1 MTEWHAIKSKPGAE
15 GRALI
20 GIEASG
26 MGAFLPV
33 ELIRKTHR
41 GEREVTWKPLFPGYL
56 FACCEPSRDLPRLLE
71 IDGVV
76 DVLRPGG
83 RLARVPD
90 RAIEA
95 IRKAQEMGAFDYTRA
110 GWFLTA
116 EDKVR
121 ILGGPFAG
129 LVARIK
135 SAKSKNRI
143 EVIVDFVHKITVGI
157 DKLEKISA

>member
-26 MGAFLPV
+26 MVAFLPV
-33 ELIRKTHR
+33 ELVRKTHR
-41 GEREVTWKPLFPGYL
+41 GEREVTWRALFPGYL

-95 IRKAQEMGAFDYTRA
+95 IRQAQDMGAFDHSRSPSGFVT
-110 GWFLTA
+110 G
-116 EDKVR
+116 ENVR
-121 ILGGPFAG
+121 VLHGPFAG
-129 LVARIK
+129 LIARIR

-143 EVIVDFVHKITVGI
+143 EVIVDFVHKITVGV